1 MRVLVVDDE
10 PPVRLA
16 IERMLRTLDCE
27 VVLAEDGIDAQ
38 AQMAQLDV
46 DLVIT
51 DLRMPRA
58 DGFEV
63 LRAARERPTPVP
75 VIVVTGHGSTAECVR
90 AMRAGATDFIGKPF
104 HAETLRQVVRNALRT
119 GAAQDAAQGPPR
131 GTTSFPQ
138 AALVGDSPQ
147 LRSVLDQIERIADSD
162 VPVLLVG
169 EPHTGKEAI
178 ARLLHAASP
187 RAGTP
192 LITVAC
198 ADTAADQLEEELF
211 GADGAGGSLALAD
224 GGTLLLTG
232 LERLGDEPRARLAR
246 ALATRIAPAGDGA
259 RANVRLLVD
268 VDVDPGSGG
277 DAGAF
282 ASALQ
287 EIVDGV
293 MIEVPPLR
301 ERAQDLPVL
310 VDYVLQAA
318 NRTSGKRVDTRTLLS
333 ALTRYSW
340 PGNLNELETRISRYL
355 TEAPAEPS
363 DGPAGPANAFM
374 VPVERVGA
382 TLVLSDGTRHE
393 VVLPRGAG
401 QSLEELLA
409 AREPFMP
416 VQQDGSTRIYARSAL
431 ASVAVRDDGEPEDE
445 ALPRSRRSVRVR
457 LHSGVVLE
465 GELRYVVVEGRARL
479 TDVLNEDSETFC
491 IHAGGAVHH
500 IAKAH
505 VLCVEE
511 C

>member
-10 PPVRLA
+10 PAVRLA
-16 IERMLRTLDCE
+16 LERMLRAMNCE
-27 VVLAEDGIDAQ
+27 VVLAEDGVDAQ
-38 AQMAQLDV
+38 AQMAQHEI

-63 LRAARERPTPVP
+63 LRAARERPTALP

-104 HAETLRQVVRNALRT
+104 HAETLRRVVRSVLHIPAPENAAEAAPRART
-119 GAAQDAAQGPPR
+119 N
-131 GTTSFPQ
+131 FPQ

-147 LRSVLDQIERIADSD
+147 LRSVLDQIERIAHSE
-162 VPVLLVG
+162 VPVLLIG
-169 EPHTGKEAI
+169 EAHTGKEAI

-192 LITVAC
+192 LITAAC
-198 ADTAADQLEEELF
+198 AGKDAGELEVELF
-211 GADGAGGSLALAD
+211 GADGVGGSLALAD
-224 GGTLLLTG
+224 GGTLLLSG
-232 LERLGDEPRARLAR
+232 LEQLTGAPRERLAR
-246 ALATRIAPAGDGA
+246 ALASRLAPGGAA
-259 RANVRLLVD
+259 RADVRLLVD
-268 VDVDPGSGG
+268 IDVDPGD
-277 DAGAF
+277 DAEAAAF

-287 EIVDGV
+287 EMVDGV

-301 ERAQDLPVL
+301 ERAQDLPLL
-310 VDYVLQAA
+310 VEYVLRAEHG
-318 NRTSGKRVDTRTLLS
+318 RLGTRVDARTLLS
-333 ALTRYSW
+333 ALERYSW
-340 PGNLNELETRISRYL
+340 PGNLNELESRVSRYL
-355 TEAPAEPS
+355 TEAPGERAEP
-363 DGPAGPANAFM
+363 PAPPANAFM

-393 VVLPRGAG
+393 VVLPRSAG

-409 AREPFMP
+409 AKEPFMP

-431 ASVAVRDDGEPEDE
+431 SCVTVRDEGERDDE

-457 LHSGVVLE
+457 LHSGVAIE

-479 TDVLNEDSETFC
+479 TDVLNEHAETFC
-491 IHAGGAVHH
+491 IHASGAVHH